1 MAGALVRIPQVS
13 FKKALDGQFKL
24 TLELTIWQ
32 CFALL
37 LTMFFLQ
44 ITATWWLFRQ
54 SHRFREHRDQPVGGQ
69 LGESVVPAG
78 EVGQDG
84 PGELGG
90 DQPVAQPGVPRL
102 LPVLP
107 LQPRVWVSATSRGTF
122 HTASS
127 CYHIRGRPGVKG
139 LVKCEDCA

>member
-37 LTMFFLQ
+37 LIMFLLQ

-54 SHRFREHRDQPVGGQ
+54 SHRFREHHDEPVGGQ
-69 LGESVVPAG
+69 LGESVAPAG

-90 DQPVAQPGVPRL
+90 DQPGPRL

-107 LQPRVWVSATSRGTF
+107 LKPRVWVSATSRGTF

-127 CYHIRGRPGVKG
+127 WYHIRGRPGVKG
-139 LVKCEDCA
+139 LVK